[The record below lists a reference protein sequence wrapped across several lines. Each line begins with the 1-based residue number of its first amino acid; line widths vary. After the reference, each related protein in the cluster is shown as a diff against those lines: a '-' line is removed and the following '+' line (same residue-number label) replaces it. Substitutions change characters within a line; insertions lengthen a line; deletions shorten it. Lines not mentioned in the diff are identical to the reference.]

1 MKILYQMLSLDTIY
15 AGRTIYHGYK
25 NACEDLSHEFLPYTA
40 NDNLEVLLKEFKPD
54 IFITALNKYSLK
66 FLDLNLLN
74 RYRKNGLKVFVNI
87 PFWTSPLSKS
97 RINESVSL
105 GDNKEYVS
113 LIRENKLGDC
123 YYNIC
128 EQGDARMEGFEKITG
143 FPYHTILLAADK
155 TILKFDFDEK
165 FKSDIAYIGT
175 YLPAKRQFFQEYVFP
190 LEKKYNLRLY
200 GQDWT
205 QKDRMLGWI
214 QRIGQ
219 YFNIP
224 YLRSIQKPKLQ
235 LEDEARV
242 YSSATVCINVH
253 ETYQKEFGGDCNER
267 TFKIPLCGGFE
278 ITDDVACIHRYFRD
292 DEMVIAKDKIDWFQ
306 KIEYYIRN
314 PEKRL
319 PIIEAGRKRV
329 LADHT
334 YHNRVQQ
341 IIDIYKK
348 LKKL

>member
-1 MKILYQMLSLDTIY
+1 MLSLDTIY
-15 AGRTIYHGYK
+15 AGRTIYYGYK
-25 NACEDLSHEFLPYTA
+25 NAFEDLSYKFLSYTA
-40 NDNLEVLLKEFKPD
+40 NDNLEIILKEFQPD

-66 FLDLNLLN
+66 FLDLDLLN
-74 RYRKNGLKVFVNI
+74 RHRKNGLKVFVNI

-97 RINESVSL
+97 RINESLSL
-105 GDNKEYVS
+105 KNNKEYIS
-113 LIRENKLGDC
+113 FIRENRLGDC

-128 EQGDARMEGFEKITG
+128 EQGDRRMEGFEKTTG

-155 TILKFDFDEK
+155 TILKFDFDKK
-165 FKSDIAYIGT
+165 FESDIAYIGT
-175 YLPAKRQFFQEYVFP
+175 YLPAKREFFQEYVFP
-190 LEKKYNLRLY
+190 LRKKYNLNLY

-205 QKDRMLGWI
+205 RKDRMLGWA
-214 QRIGQ
+214 QRVGQ
-219 YFNIP
+219 YFNVP

-235 LEDEARV
+235 LGEEAKI
-242 YSSATVCINVH
+242 YSSSTVCINVH

-278 ITDDVACIHRYFRD
+278 VTDDVACIHRYFKD

-306 KIEYYIRN
+306 KIEYYISN

-319 PIIEAGRKRV
+319 PIIEAGKKRV

-348 LKKL
+348 L